1 MSTHT
6 TPKAANT
13 TDSNTFT
20 NHTGAKREIP
30 ADLQPGRTVTGIYL
44 HTDRPQGMIVLRLL
58 KGAQARMS
66 VYEIADD
73 VFERLLP
80 GIPLSGVV
88 DRVEF
93 DGMGNMIAILKGE
106 EFRQIC

>member
-6 TPKAANT
+6 TPQGAHT
-13 TDSNTFT
+13 TDSNTSSVQIR
-20 NHTGAKREIP
+20 AKREIP
-30 ADLQPGRTVTGIYL
+30 ADLQPGRTVTGIYM

-73 VFERLLP
+73 VFERLVP
-80 GIPLSGVV
+80 GMPLSGVV

-93 DGMGNMIAILKGE
+93 DGMENMIAILKGE